1 MVQLTILSLQGKEI
15 VQPQPFLNA
24 AGIRLQKWLE
34 PARMSRYVT
43 QRCARFQSPESHK
56 WIAEYAKQYSI
67 DMKEIA
73 VCRDC
78 KSLEECWNKFE
89 TLNDFFIRVRTGLP
103 RVITAKRSR
112 TIVSSPADAYTM
124 YLMTSDI
131 RNKVWVKGSRFS
143 VEELF
148 TARERLHPDTQ
159 YHLFIFRLAPHHYHR
174 FHSPL
179 SGYVV
184 AIKSA
189 GTEYFS
195 VDPQVVRSKVNVYTR
210 NVRVVVQLETPSGDS
225 VFLAIVG
232 ATCVGSIQFSH
243 PGLVEQYRRETGIA
257 QLTDHTIPS
266 RGYLFRRKV
275 SIGLH
280 AELGYFQYG
289 GSTVILCAPAE
300 GFQLSASAQ
309 IIRKHA
315 RETIETEVRVG
326 EPVLQTSG

>member
-1 MVQLTILSLQGKEI
+1 V
-15 VQPQPFLNA
+15 
-24 AGIRLQKWLE
+24 
-34 PARMSRYVT
+34 
-43 QRCARFQSPESHK
+43 
-56 WIAEYAKQYSI
+56 AEYAKQYRI
-67 DMKEIA
+67 DPKEIE

-78 KSLEECWNKFE
+78 KTLDECWKKFK
-89 TLNDFFIRVRTGLP
+89 TLNDFFIRIRTGLP
-103 RVITAKRSR
+103 RVIHTKRAST
-112 TIVSSPADAYTM
+112 TIASPADAYTM
-124 YLMTSDI
+124 YLTTSDV
-131 RNKVWVKGSRFS
+131 RNKVWIKGTRFT

-179 SGYVV
+179 SGYIV
-184 AIKSA
+184 ALKSA

-243 PGLVEQYRRETGIA
+243 PGLVERYERETGHT
-257 QLTDHTIPS
+257 QLTDHTIPHQ
-266 RGYLFRRKV
+266 GYRFRRKV
-275 SIGLH
+275 PIGLH

-289 GSTVILCAPAE
+289 GSTVILCAPTE
-300 GFQLSASAQ
+300 GFQLTPSAET
-309 IIRKHA
+309 IRTHA
-315 RETIETEVRVG
+315 RQTLETEVRVG
-326 EPVLQTSG
+326 EPVLRTNQTSRGRQAPIVSRGRPQKSIREE